1 MLRLRKPAIIVI
13 CIALVCLGLS
23 AWLVAVKVRAANSTR
38 NYDHQSAPGFL
49 FEQQP
54 FQFHCA
60 DRPQPLPPGEHSW
73 FGSSNTAPYAR
84 TRVETLKLPLT
95 EVPALTITSEPP
107 SFLRITGASEDVW
120 KLQFCAMG
128 EGDSEPEA
136 RQFLDEISMNRTG
149 SLVSLNASHSGGTG
163 RTGGRSNL
171 LAHVPK
177 DAPLTIYAVGAVE
190 LRDMSGPVRIA
201 AVGGRA
207 TILNTTGTVNAEGEI
222 VDFAGARGHVML
234 TSYSEIDLKLTGP
247 RFLGNLSAYAQREV
261 RVLVPHGFESSI
273 EVMVDSKKDFVC
285 RADLCS
291 GMKEERVGGA
301 YVFRKYAGS
310 EEAAL
315 DHLWFRSDHSTVII
329 DNWSPGPF
337 TRR

>member
-1 MLRLRKPAIIVI
+1 
-13 CIALVCLGLS
+13 
-23 AWLVAVKVRAANSTR
+23 
-38 NYDHQSAPGFL
+38 
-49 FEQQP
+49 
-54 FQFHCA
+54 
-60 DRPQPLPPGEHSW
+60 
-73 FGSSNTAPYAR
+73 
-84 TRVETLKLPLT
+84 
-95 EVPALTITSEPP
+95 
-107 SFLRITGASEDVW
+107 
-120 KLQFCAMG
+120 MG

-149 SLVSLNASHSGGTG
+149 SLVSLNASHSGGPVERRPEQSACTC
-163 RTGGRSNL
+163 
-171 LAHVPK
+171 PK

-207 TILNTTGTVNAEGEI
+207 TILNTTGTVNARRDRRFRRRARACDAHLLLGDRFEI
-222 VDFAGARGHVML
+222 NW
-234 TSYSEIDLKLTGP
+234 P

-301 YVFRKYAGS
+301 YVFRNMPAAKRLRWTISGS
-310 EEAAL
+310 DPIIRQSLLTTGA
-315 DHLWFRSDHSTVII
+315 RSVHSTVTFLQLSLLQNCLQNMEKRQGTTSVVLNRAKYDSGFSRCEIV
-329 DNWSPGPF
+329 NN
-337 TRR
+337 